1 MSGCT
6 KRPWDPPFMQTF
18 YVAHMKGGSQGL
30 LVHPDIG
37 SPLDL
42 DNRTFGTPFGSTAH
56 YHMLY
61 LRALFPDVQFDLV
74 DCNADCIRMYNNSEI
89 DGAFL
94 WGGNM
99 VGLADL
105 DAEVLVPAQ
114 ILSDWEKTTF
124 NTISVRD
131 DFASRR
137 PDVVERIAGVVAR
150 LDADYLDK
158 DSSTRWDP
166 DSNGVGEDA
175 AGDSFL
181 ASVAAAY
188 LVAPG
193 AAADVP
199 LAEREAAAGG
209 LGLFEFVDPTDTE
222 KGMLSC
228 NFLGVEETGCTG
240 TAAALQATAEF
251 LYSIGNIASRAPT
264 GTGIRELYLTTTNA
278 TYLKKG
284 LAAVPTAPTDATDAI
299 TSIPKSADSTCSG
312 RENRTAANGTLT
324 DGAVTSYSDNLEC
337 EWHIESSGV
346 VELSFDAFRV
356 WTGDFV
362 EVLDSAT
369 GDLVA
374 KLHGFNRTWPPLR
387 TTGDMTVKFTTDG
400 KTERALSSGLTDG
413 WNASYDAAASARDA
427 AYCGAHGTCGASG
440 LCTCDAGYGGGDC
453 SLATCL
459 GTTTLTGPTDE
470 FRSSPT
476 APDRDEPY
484 PNSAECHFVADVGT
498 SFGYVS
504 FTVTYDVEPT
514 FDFVSVNSGDVTWA
528 RLSGE
533 DTATILVP
541 ATDGKASLVFTSD
554 SRGRRGGFRAT
565 YVAKSVACA
574 SNADCGG
581 HGTCDDGGT
590 CVCDAGY
597 GGLACTVPHCLDRAR
612 AVTGESMVMVSQ
624 APGEP
629 VPAAADCT
637 WEFQAAAGRSV
648 RVVVETLDL
657 ETKRSDAKIGD
668 KVVIRSAG
676 ATDQELTSTSFRK
689 SYDVASSG
697 ISLSL
702 ETDRNDVGK
711 TYGGFKAPAYAV
723 DACPVVGGKCLEQG
737 FTCELTSGLQGPGC
751 YDGGRAVGCACDLTA
766 CLEGSFFDE
775 STGGC
780 EACPPG
786 TFKSAAGDTPC
797 EPCPANFYAPES
809 GAAMCCRRGRVLVDG
824 FCREC
829 GENVGEYELK
839 GATCD
844 AAGGYGDGLCYTHAH
859 GPLCML
865 CEEDYF
871 RDNKMLDAPSKC
883 VSCDRTG
890 VQMRQLYTVL
900 LMIVLWAH

>member
-1 MSGCT
+1 MTRRQQLWLLLAAAASAEVVRLGYFGEAQPFQVACARGWFDVGDAQVVCLPQSSGGFAVAKLDDDDLDVALLGST
-6 KRPWDPPFMQTF
+6 PAATGLARGVRMQTF
-18 YVAHMKGGSQGL
+18 YVAHMKGMSQGL

-74 DCNADCIRMYNNSEI
+74 DCNADCISMYNNSEI

-158 DSSTRWDP
+158 GASTRWDP

-175 AGDSFL
+175 AGESFL
-181 ASVAAAY
+181 ASIAAAY

-199 LAEREAAAGG
+199 LADREAAAEG
-209 LGLFEFVDPTDTE
+209 LGLFEFVDPTDTK

-228 NFLGVEETGCTG
+228 EFLGAEETGCTG

-264 GTGIRELYLTTTNA
+264 GAGISELYLTTTNA

-284 LAAVPTAPTDATDAI
+284 LAAVPTAPTDATDSI
-299 TSIPKSADSTCSG
+299 TSIPTSADSKCSG
-312 RENRTAANGTLT
+312 RRNRTAATGTLT

-346 VELSFDAFRV
+346 VELSFDVFRV

-387 TTGDMTVKFTTDG
+387 TNGGMTVKFTTDG
-400 KTERALSSGLTDG
+400 KTERAFNYPLRDG
-413 WNASYDAAASARDA
+413 WNASYDAAASACDA

-440 LCTCDAGYGGGDC
+440 LCTCDAGYGGADC
-453 SLATCL
+453 SHPSCL
-459 GTTTLTGPTDE
+459 GTTTLTNSTGE

-484 PNSAECHFVADVGT
+484 PNGAECHFVADVGA

-504 FTVTYDVEPT
+504 FTITYDVEPT
-514 FDFVSVNSGDVTWA
+514 FDFVTVKSGDGDGDTWA
-528 RLSGE
+528 RLSG
-533 DTATILVP
+533 DTSNTTTITVP
-541 ATDGKASLVFTSD
+541 TTDGKAGLVFESD
-554 SRGRRGGFRAT
+554 DKGRRGGFRAA

-581 HGTCDDGGT
+581 HGTCDDGGK
-590 CVCDAGY
+590 CVCDTGY
-597 GGLACTVPHCLDRAR
+597 GGLACTVPHCLAQAQAATDG
-612 AVTGESMVMVSQ
+612 TSMVMVSQ

-629 VPAAADCT
+629 VPAATSCT
-637 WEFQAAAGRSV
+637 WDFEVAETDSNTETTETI
-648 RVVVETLDL
+648 RVVVEKMEL
-657 ETKRSDAKIGD
+657 EPYDDSIEKGDRVFICSSDNQPCSSDTANKE
-668 KVVIRSAG
+668 
-676 ATDQELTSTSFRK
+676 TLTSTSWLK
-689 SYDVASSG
+689 AYDVSSP
-697 ISLSL
+697 SVSVTL
-702 ETDRNDVGK
+702 ETDKSDVGEIS
-711 TYGGFKAPAYAV
+711 GG
-723 DACPVVGGKCLEQG
+723 
-737 FTCELTSGLQGPGC
+737 
-751 YDGGRAVGCACDLTA
+751 
-766 CLEGSFFDE
+766 
-775 STGGC
+775 
-780 EACPPG
+780 
-786 TFKSAAGDTPC
+786 
-797 EPCPANFYAPES
+797 
-809 GAAMCCRRGRVLVDG
+809 
-824 FCREC
+824 
-829 GENVGEYELK
+829 
-839 GATCD
+839 
-844 AAGGYGDGLCYTHAH
+844 
-859 GPLCML
+859 
-865 CEEDYF
+865 
-871 RDNKMLDAPSKC
+871 
-883 VSCDRTG
+883 
-890 VQMRQLYTVL
+890 
-900 LMIVLWAH
+900 